1 MITLTGLVDLLHSI
15 RNFDEN
21 AKIEMKVCVLNE
33 ADMSSFVDDVIIN
46 DINEWLNS
54 DLISSWRKSQTHM
67 FIRLTLN
74 GGVFCNKNVIR
85 G

>member
-54 DLISSWRKSQTHM
+54 DLINSWRKSQTYM